1 MRPAGIDH
9 VVLRVRSLDQM
20 VAFYTN
26 VLGCSV
32 ERRQNA
38 VGLVQ
43 LRAGAQLID
52 LIDVEGQLGRA
63 GGAGPGPE
71 GRNMDHLCLLIADF
85 DVDRISE
92 ELRLAGVEPGATGNR
107 FGAGG
112 EAVSLYLTDPEGNGL
127 ELRAG

>member
-85 DVDRISE
+85 DVDRISG
-92 ELRLAGVEPGATGNR
+92 ELRLAGIEPGAAANR

-112 EAVSLYLTDPEGNGL
+112 EAVSHHLTDPEGNGL
-127 ELRAG
+127 ELRAS

>member
-9 VVLRVRSLDQM
+9 VVLRVLALDQM

-32 ERRQNA
+32 ERRQHA
-38 VGLVQ
+38 LGLVQ

-52 LIDVEGQLGRA
+52 LVDVEGQLGRA

-71 GRNMDHLCLLIADF
+71 GRNIDHLCLLIADF
-85 DVDRISE
+85 DVDRIGE
-92 ELRLAGVEPGATGNR
+92 ELRLAGVKLGAVGNR